1 MCVQNRA
8 LFRVQPTWLF
18 ILKFLDMMLWYE
30 MDWRWTEEWKN
41 WKKRKKLISSYLSLL
56 SYSSI
61 FLSKTKLLPLLFCV
75 NFKSSYII
83 IYILF
88 NFSAIDVCH
97 KLKNIFP
104 IISIQKTLMWCLIFE
119 RWIIACQKHGFL
131 SVLSKTIFLCLTR
144 CC

>member
-41 WKKRKKLISSYLSLL
+41 WKKERNWYQVTLI
-56 SYSSI
+56 YSPTPLYFSP
-61 FLSKTKLLPLLFCV
+61 KTKLLPLLFCV

-97 KLKNIFP
+97 KLKKHIPNYFNTKNSYVVYNFWKMNYCMP
-104 IISIQKTLMWCLIFE
+104 KTW
-119 RWIIACQKHGFL
+119 FL
-131 SVLSKTIFLCLTR
+131 SVLSKAIFLCLTR